1 MLPSKYSPHNTQN
14 FFVHL
19 LRFLPLAL
27 IFEDISKIV
36 HAAECLDAPL
46 PELGASL
53 SALLCSC
60 PQLPAIS
67 IVKDSREV
75 VHGSAPPDAPLRMAI
90 STSLCISSASCHLPW
105 SWKTVATRLLL
116 LPRVSTWSF
125 PKIRGPSILALLCAS
140 LQIPASFLVVGGHWQ
155 ARFCSPKCLDAPL
168 QELVAWFPA
177 LLCSSPQLLPT
188 GLALGGQW
196 QDCFWECLDG
206 HLQKLGAYHPPVV
219 CASPLLPATCLAFE
233 GQGQG
238 CFCLSMCG
246 CHPLQSNS
254 NRFGFWQVAL
264 PSKDICQILNAN

>member
-1 MLPSKYSPHNTQN
+1 MHRSVFQHERLDLRSSGQAGYAGQGVWMLPSKYSPHNTQN

-90 STSLCISSASCHLPW
+90 STSLCISSASCHLP
-105 SWKTVATRLLL
+105 
-116 LPRVSTWSF
+116 
-125 PKIRGPSILALLCAS
+125 
-140 LQIPASFLVVGGHWQ
+140 
-155 ARFCSPKCLDAPL
+155 
-168 QELVAWFPA
+168 
-177 LLCSSPQLLPT
+177 
-188 GLALGGQW
+188 
-196 QDCFWECLDG
+196 
-206 HLQKLGAYHPPVV
+206 
-219 CASPLLPATCLAFE
+219 
-233 GQGQG
+233 
-238 CFCLSMCG
+238 
-246 CHPLQSNS
+246 
-254 NRFGFWQVAL
+254 
-264 PSKDICQILNAN
+264 